1 MRKVNV
7 IHAVDDAK
15 RFIMRA
21 EELIKAEGNTS
32 GNYYYNSP
40 REQGFVKRASMD
52 LTRALADLRRRQS

>member
-7 IHAVDDAK
+7 IHAVDEAK

-40 REQGFVKRASMD
+40 REQGFVKRAS
-52 LTRALADLRRRQS
+52 